1 MKLIYLA
8 GPLGARGPK
17 SLAHMEYLEN
27 VRQMLY
33 FGGLVIDY
41 LKSAVVIPGLDIL
54 LPLTGNITDEKKL
67 KENSFELLS
76 RCDAMLVIDISPGV
90 KKEIKFAQ
98 KRGIPVF
105 YDLESL
111 KLYLAAEKT
120 REGKNEAAVD

>member
-1 MKLIYLA
+1 MKLIYVA

-17 SLAHMEYLEN
+17 SQAHMEYLWN

-33 FGGLVIDY
+33 IGGVVIDCI
-41 LKSAVVIPGLDIL
+41 KAAVVIPALDIL
-54 LPLTGNITDEKKL
+54 LPLMGIITSEKKL
-67 KENSFELLS
+67 KANSLELLS

-98 KRGIPVF
+98 KLGIPVF

-111 KLYLAAEKT
+111 KLYFAPEKA
-120 REGKNEAAVD
+120 RSEK